1 MNTKTVRELR
11 SIVKDKG
18 LHGFYKLTKAD
29 LLALLLEKSSEEMP
43 TPPPRASGK
52 KGRSAL
58 PLKIISSP
66 QEVDKFEK
74 EEMKKSRPVVKNR

>member
-1 MNTKTVRELR
+1 MKMNTKTVRELR

-29 LLALLLEKSSEEMP
+29 LLALLLEKSSEEML

-52 KGRSAL
+52 EGRRTL
-58 PLKIISSP
+58 PVKIIP
-66 QEVDKFEK
+66 
-74 EEMKKSRPVVKNR
+74 RNG